1 MIRRPPRST
10 LFPYTTLFRS
20 PYKGIGRRYM
30 HAAYVPEF
38 GEQGEV
44 RGLVAVISDI
54 TERKRIEE
62 EIRQLNESLERR
74 VAERTS
80 QLKEANE
87 ELESFSYSVSHDLR
101 APLRH
106 ISGFAQLLQQRV
118 ASALDVTSQRYLET
132 ILESTSHAGAL
143 IDDLLSFSR
152 TGRVEMRLSL
162 VDMNQLV
169 REAMNDM
176 RLET

>member
-54 TERKRIEE
+54 TQRKRIEE

-74 VAERTS
+74 VAERTR

-106 ISGFAQLLQQRV
+106 ISGFAGLLQRRT
-118 ASALDVTSQRYLET
+118 ASVLDETSRRYLNT
-132 ILESTSHAGAL
+132 IVESTDHAGEL
-143 IDDLLSFSR
+143 IDNLLAFSR
-152 TGRVEMRLSL
+152 MGRAEIHRVNVEMNRL
-162 VDMNQLV
+162 
-169 REAMNDM
+169 
-176 RLET
+176 

>member
-74 VAERTS
+74 VAERTR
-80 QLKEANE
+80 QLKEANK

-106 ISGFAQLLQQRV
+106 ISGFAELLQRRA
-118 ASALDVTSQRYLET
+118 ASKLDVTSDRK
-132 ILESTSHAGAL
+132 STRLNSSHANISYAVFCL
-143 IDDLLSFSR
+143 KKKNKTQASCN
-152 TGRVEMRLSL
+152 TV
-162 VDMNQLV
+162 
-169 REAMNDM
+169 
-176 RLET
+176 